1 MLKQYQQKNKMTILH
16 FTDDSEDIVE
26 GTDVLILSDGKVILQ
41 GDINTALQS
50 EKQFTA
56 NQLDLPFVADLS
68 NKLRYY
74 NTIPSVETDLEKLVD
89 VIWK

>member
-1 MLKQYQQKNKMTILH
+1 M
-16 FTDDSEDIVE
+16 
-26 GTDVLILSDGKVILQ
+26 ILQ

>member
-1 MLKQYQQKNKMTILH
+1 M
-16 FTDDSEDIVE
+16 
-26 GTDVLILSDGKVILQ
+26 LILSDGKVILQ